1 LGAQPVVRQSGT
13 AELHTF
19 MFWCRC
25 HPPAIQQG
33 DSVKAVIQSKVSAV
47 IDSSKHVTQIVRL
60 EPQIMPRGLSRTE
73 AATYIGV
80 SPSLFDQMVKDG
92 RMPAPKT
99 INSRIVWDR
108 YRLDEAFEALPD
120 KEDRNPW
127 DEDESE
133 S

>member
-1 LGAQPVVRQSGT
+1 
-13 AELHTF
+13 
-19 MFWCRC
+19 
-25 HPPAIQQG
+25 
-33 DSVKAVIQSKVSAV
+33 VIQSKVSAS
-47 IDSSKHVTQIVRL
+47 IDTSKQVTQIVRL

-92 RMPAPKT
+92 RMPAPKS
-99 INSRIVWDR
+99 INARVVWDR

-127 DEDESE
+127 DEDGAAS
-133 S
+133 